1 MESSSFKHCIHF
13 LIFNKRT
20 KCFSFQSH
28 FNDANDYVE
37 VDGDN
42 NAASAPA
49 REETDEED
57 RDRPRFW
64 FVDNID

>member
-1 MESSSFKHCIHF
+1 MKIYVSF
-13 LIFNKRT
+13 N
-20 KCFSFQSH
+20 FQSH

-37 VDGDN
+37 VQGRN
-42 NAASAPA
+42 NSASAPVM
-49 REETDEED
+49 EETDEEE

>member
-1 MESSSFKHCIHF
+1 MESSSLSF
-13 LIFNKRT
+13 LDFQQNNQMF
-20 KCFSFQSH
+20 FSFQSH
-28 FNDANDYVE
+28 FNDANDYGEVE
-37 VDGDN
+37 GEN

-57 RDRPRFW
+57 RNRPRFW